1 MATKVA
7 AKKKVAVEKVE
18 DKLTV
23 LTDVKAYARKVW
35 LAGLGAYAKAGAEGA
50 EYFKELVKAGEGV
63 EKKGKKLVDQQ
74 VDAANSQIDAVKN
87 SVAEAK
93 GKVEGRFEQIEQAF
107 DKRVA
112 SGLNRLGS
120 PSRQDIDALSARLD
134 ALNALLEQAAKNK

>member
-1 MATKVA
+1 MS
-7 AKKKVAVEKVE
+7 KVAVKKDTAEQ
-18 DKLTV
+18 DKAGALA
-23 LTDVKAYARKVW
+23 DVKAYARKIW
-35 LAGLGAYAKAGAEGA
+35 LAGLGAYAKAGQEGV
-50 EYFKELVKAGEGV
+50 EYFKDLVKAGEGV

-112 SGLNRLGS
+112 SGLNRLGI
-120 PSRQDIDALSARLD
+120 PSRQYIDALSARLD

>member
-1 MATKVA
+1 M
-7 AKKKVAVEKVE
+7 
-18 DKLTV
+18 
-23 LTDVKAYARKVW
+23 
-35 LAGLGAYAKAGAEGA
+35 
-50 EYFKELVKAGEGV
+50 
-63 EKKGKKLVDQQ
+63 
-74 VDAANSQIDAVKN
+74 KN

-112 SGLNRLGS
+112 SGLNRLGI

>member
-1 MATKVA
+1 MS
-7 AKKKVAVEKVE
+7 KVAVKKDTAEQ
-18 DKLTV
+18 DKAGSLA
-23 LTDVKAYARKVW
+23 DVKAYARKIW
-35 LAGLGAYAKAGAEGA
+35 LAGLGAYAKAGQEGV
-50 EYFKELVKAGEGV
+50 EYFKDLVKAGEGV

-112 SGLNRLGS
+112 SGLNRLGI

>member
-1 MATKVA
+1 MS
-7 AKKKVAVEKVE
+7 KVAVKKDTAEQ
-18 DKLTV
+18 DKASALA
-23 LTDVKAYARKVW
+23 DVKAYARKIW
-35 LAGLGAYAKAGAEGA
+35 LAGLGAYAKAGQEGV
-50 EYFKELVKAGEGV
+50 EYFKDLVKAGEGV

-112 SGLNRLGS
+112 SGLNRLGI